1 MSFDKCIQD
10 IIIQIK
16 IMNLNISYPPFS
28 PTLSCPPHPQVT
40 GDLPS
45 ISTEC
50 LHFPELYERNYTVC
64 TCECVCICVISFTQ
78 YTILRFII
86 LQCVSI
92 VSCSKNLC
100 FILDHFWCSSS
111 LIFSPATSNQP
122 LIPSVYFSISHT
134 TVFVFSSIP
143 SF

>member
-28 PTLSCPPHPQVT
+28 PNLSCPPHPQVT

-45 ISTEC
+45 ITTEY
-50 LHFPELYERNYTVC
+50 FIFQKFMKGIIQYVMQ
-64 TCECVCICVISFTQ
+64 ECVCICVISFTQ

-100 FILDHFWCSSS
+100 VSVFDHFCV
-111 LIFSPATSNQP
+111 Q
-122 LIPSVYFSISHT
+122 VH
-134 TVFVFSSIP
+134 
-143 SF
+143 

>member
-45 ISTEC
+45 ISTEY
-50 LHFPELYERNYTVC
+50 LHFPELYERNYTICTWVC
-64 TCECVCICVISFTQ
+64 VYMCDFFHSVYHFEIHHFAVCINSVM
-78 YTILRFII
+78 
-86 LQCVSI
+86 LQES
-92 VSCSKNLC
+92 LC

-122 LIPSVYFSISHT
+122 LIPPVYFSVSHT
-134 TVFVFSSIP
+134 TVFVFSSI
-143 SF
+143 